1 MDQSKESHLSPPPEA
16 SPVLWQGMKRAQA
29 PIQRFMQL
37 ESAGGYVLAGAAV
50 IALAWANLSH
60 ETYESLWHTEL
71 GFVGMGHEF
80 VRPLHFWVN
89 DVLMSVFFLL
99 AGLEIKRQM
108 VEGELSTPR
117 RAALPI
123 VAALGGM
130 LVPALIYFAFNPSG
144 PAMRGT
150 AIPVAT
156 DIAFAVGVITL
167 LGNRVPAAL
176 KILLLTLA
184 VADDIGGIIVIALFY
199 NSGVAWSGLLFAIAG
214 ACIFWFLRSIG
225 KRPGWMYYSPLLIVW
240 FGLNEAGIHPTLS
253 GVVIGLMIP
262 AKAWKTPASF
272 IASALERLRG
282 VQNQAREGASEEQS
296 KEASAT
302 IQELSHEAHE
312 ALTPLARLEHAI
324 QPLVVF
330 GIMPLFALANAGVY
344 LGGGTMDALD
354 LHVGLGIGI
363 GLVVGKPIGVLC
375 ATWASTKLGI
385 CQMPRGVD
393 ARGIALVG
401 ILAGIGFTVSNFIAL
416 LSFADPVLI
425 ATAKLSILLGSA
437 VSTVAGL
444 AYGRWLFRKP
454 STRND
459 IADTLV
465 AAESSDD
472 I

>member
-1 MDQSKESHLSPPPEA
+1 MDQSNETHQPPPPEA
-16 SPVLWQGMKRAQA
+16 SPVLWQGMKKAQA
-29 PIQRFMQL
+29 PIQRFLQL
-37 ESAGGYVLAGAAV
+37 ESAGGYVLAAAAL

-60 ETYESLWHTEL
+60 ETYESFWHTEI
-71 GFVGMGHEF
+71 GFVGHGREF

-130 LVPALIYFAFNPSG
+130 MVPALIYFAFNPTG
-144 PAMRGT
+144 TAMRGT

-199 NSGVAWSGLLFAIAG
+199 NSGVAWTGLAVAVAG
-214 ACIFWFLRSIG
+214 AGTFWLLRSIG
-225 KRPGWMYYSPLLIVW
+225 KRPGWVYYSPLIVVW
-240 FGLNEAGIHPTLS
+240 MGLNEAGIHPTLS

-262 AKAWKTPASF
+262 AKAWKTPKAF
-272 IASALERLRG
+272 AASALEESKTIHLRTQHEMG
-282 VQNQAREGASEEQS
+282 PEEE
-296 KEASAT
+296 KEVST
-302 IQELSHEAHE
+302 RILSLSHEASE

-330 GIMPLFALANAGVY
+330 GIMPVFALANAGVY
-344 LGGGTMDALD
+344 LGGGTLDALD

-363 GLVVGKPIGVLC
+363 GLVVGKPVGVLL
-375 ATWASTKLGI
+375 ATWVSTKLGV
-385 CQMPRGVD
+385 CQLPRGVN
-393 ARGIALVG
+393 AKGIALVG

-416 LSFADPVLI
+416 LSFTDPVLI
-425 ATAKLSILLGSA
+425 ASAKLSILVGSG

-444 AYGRWLFRKP
+444 AYGRWMFRVP
-454 STRND
+454 SERND
-459 IADTLV
+459 IAATLV
-465 AAESSDD
+465 AAESSDEV
-472 I
+472 